1 MSVHIEVI
9 LDQKNTTTKP
19 NTVATVSFQIMK
31 DCSERNPDYCSNT
44 VDVSNYLDLTSK
56 EDHDLFCLV
65 FTFTYRDFSGGTLGL
80 AWVATESSKSEDY
93 DR

>member
-9 LDQKNTTTKP
+9 FDPKTPQQNLTQF
-19 NTVATVSFQIMK
+19 ATVRFQVMK
-31 DCSERNPDYCSNT
+31 DCTQRSPDYCSNT